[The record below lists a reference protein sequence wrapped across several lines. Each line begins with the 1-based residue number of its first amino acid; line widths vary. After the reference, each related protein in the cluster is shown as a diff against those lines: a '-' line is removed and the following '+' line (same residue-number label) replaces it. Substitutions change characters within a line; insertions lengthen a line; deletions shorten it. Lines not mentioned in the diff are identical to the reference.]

1 MALNI
6 YYPLPKMNSRKLFD
20 MVSIYISNENPFFYT
35 NSVHFFLKDFQDRS
49 SSNYPPFSFK
59 KNGFSFIKKK
69 TNHSQEIEKEWSKLS
84 PLLIQLHLFHN
95 PLTFLSIVNLNND
108 SSWNFI
114 HYFPLN
120 PKNQMILNNSKYYAH
135 SMGLFLLPHSFYLS
149 NLQSADLIL
158 SLYDTLEEQTVY
170 LTLFALLVQNHKGS
184 FVLKLNTFHTP
195 LMMDLLYLLSCVYNK
210 VIILPVDYVY
220 FYVIC
225 KGFQIEFLRPHYEQI
240 KTILHILRP
249 NSLQKITNKEKDT
262 ETSPS
267 SSLRLFSKPL
277 PSIFTSKIEEI
288 NVLIYHKQLLSMND

>member
-6 YYPLPKMNSRKLFD
+6 YYPLPKMNPRKLFD
-20 MVSIYISNENPFFYT
+20 MVPIYISNENPFFST
-35 NSVHFFLKDFQDRS
+35 NSVHFFLKEFQDRS
-49 SSNYPPFSFK
+49 SSNYPPFSSK
-59 KNGFSFIKKK
+59 KTGFSSIKKK
-69 TNHSQEIEKEWSKLS
+69 PTTPSQEIEKEWSKLS

-95 PLTFLSIVNLNND
+95 PLTFLTTINLND
-108 SSWNFI
+108 SSWNYI

-120 PKNQMILNNSKYYAH
+120 PKNQMLSNTSKYYAP

-149 NLQSADLIL
+149 NIQSVDLIL
-158 SLYDTLEEQTVY
+158 SLYDILEEQTVY

-225 KGFQIEFLRPHYEQI
+225 KGFQIDFLRPHCEQI

-249 NSLQKITNKEKDT
+249 NSLQKIMNKEKDS
-262 ETSPS
+262 ESP
-267 SSLRLFSKPL
+267 SSLRLFSNPL

-288 NVLIYHKQLLSMND
+288 NVLIHHKQLLSLND